1 MLRRSS
7 VLAAWPGRE
16 IFMLGLCRGAAIRL
30 APLCNAQH
38 FSWPPA
44 LVSRRAWCCMT
55 AGPSSAVHRRS
66 ADDWRSVMLDGF
78 VLAIGIG
85 FFVAAILYTLAC
97 DKM

>member
-1 MLRRSS
+1 MRS
-7 VLAAWPGRE
+7 VLYDGQA
-16 IFMLGLCRGAAIRL
+16 
-30 APLCNAQH
+30 
-38 FSWPPA
+38 
-44 LVSRRAWCCMT
+44 
-55 AGPSSAVHRRS
+55 SSAVPRRS